1 MSKIDKSESNLY
13 PISKGANV
21 LKTGAV
27 YINNC
32 NYRVEPKDGRKPYV
46 SHIKLCIGKVC
57 AEDTSRFYAN
67 DNYKRK
73 YLSGTSEENDS
84 SSTKAADNLSKSKS
98 TRYKL
103 NKAKI
108 VKETKISLA
117 KKAVTSGKLSA
128 EEISELF
135 DLPLSDILELADVKS
150 DS

>member
-1 MSKIDKSESNLY
+1 MAKIDKSENNLY
-13 PISKGANV
+13 PIPKGANV

-73 YLSGTSEENDS
+73 YLSGTSEKNDS
-84 SSTKAADNLSKSKS
+84 SSTKKSDNLSKSKS
-98 TRYKL
+98 TSYKL
-103 NKAKI
+103 NREKI
-108 VKETKISLA
+108 IKETKISLA
-117 KKAVTSGKLSA
+117 EKAVRSGELSA
-128 EEISELF
+128 EKISELF
-135 DLPLSDILELADVKS
+135 DLPLADVMELAGVKA
-150 DS
+150 DF